1 MHTYKTQ
8 QPYTHK
14 YVHIYRKKIVMLGEV
29 SGSETVI
36 CLNYLPRL
44 SARENFID
52 VVMR

>member
-8 QPYTHK
+8 QHYTHK
-14 YVHIYRKKIVMLGEV
+14 YVRISRTKIVMMEAV

-44 SARENFID
+44 SAQEDFID